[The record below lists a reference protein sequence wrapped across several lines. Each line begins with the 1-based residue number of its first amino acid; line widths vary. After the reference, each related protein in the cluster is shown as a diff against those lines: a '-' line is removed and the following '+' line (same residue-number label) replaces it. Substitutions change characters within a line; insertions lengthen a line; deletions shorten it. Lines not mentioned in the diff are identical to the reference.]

1 MWRTAVNQGTEA
13 WPVKPWMHLKGKSCM
28 MNPEARSLGKWRGGG
43 GGATAMLCLVSQ
55 NSQQTK
61 TERWA
66 EMAFRILTQ
75 LFFMCRIYHYSH
87 FCFPDGLPPLAQMPV
102 NSAT

>member
-43 GGATAMLCLVSQ
+43 GGNCNVVLSQ
-55 NSQQTK
+55 PKFTTNK
-61 TERWA
+61 DR
-66 EMAFRILTQ
+66 EMGR
-75 LFFMCRIYHYSH
+75 
-87 FCFPDGLPPLAQMPV
+87 DGF
-102 NSAT
+102 